1 MSRARQ
7 GVYRPRAKRHPRL
20 CGPGA
25 IGDDSI
31 GAVSA
36 TSTRRL
42 AWTSYGTAVGLA
54 LGTVA
59 ALATEI
65 DTLAAVGAAI
75 GAIGGLIIGRRRERR
90 T

>member
-1 MSRARQ
+1 MSGAPGR
-7 GVYRPRAKRHPRL
+7 GYRPMAKRRPRS

-25 IGDDSI
+25 TGNDSI

-54 LGTVA
+54 LGTVV

-65 DTLAAVGAAI
+65 DTLAALGAAV

>member
-1 MSRARQ
+1 M
-7 GVYRPRAKRHPRL
+7 

-25 IGDDSI
+25 TGDDSM

-54 LGTVA
+54 LGTVV

-65 DTLAAVGAAI
+65 DTLAALGAAV